1 MGQPR
6 WSGSVKGSGGGSGT
20 VKKVASANGSIAVTT
35 PTIDPTIEVAKVPAS
50 ALVSGTRITI
60 ATSAG
65 KAEIS
70 AAATTKVTLAG
81 DVTGTSTANVVS
93 KVPAAAVT
101 AGTNIAVTTVT
112 GKAEVSTDAL
122 GGDVTGTLA
131 ANTVAKVPAAAVT
144 AGTNIAVTT
153 VTGKAE
159 VSTDALGGDVTGTL
173 AANTVAKVP
182 AAAVTAGTGTT
193 ITTVTGK
200 AKVGVPTAPITAETS
215 ATGVAL
221 IDGTQTILTAT
232 VPNDGKVHALAF
244 AVCEKDVTTAF
255 TGGACTLS
263 WTTPEGTARSI
274 ITSSTNV
281 GAHFIAPTSGDT
293 VLKPG
298 TTVTVKQASAITT
311 GAGKVYAKI
320 VII

>member
-144 AGTNIAVTT
+144 AGT
-153 VTGKAE
+153 
-159 VSTDALGGDVTGTL
+159 
-173 AANTVAKVP
+173 
-182 AAAVTAGTGTT
+182 GTT

-232 VPNDGKVHALAF
+232 VPNDGKVHNLLF
-244 AVCEKDVTTAF
+244 NVYKDVTTAL
-255 TGGACTLS
+255 TGGQLTITHSQPATLS
-263 WTTPEGTARSI
+263 ASTKTTATTVA
-274 ITSSTNV
+274 V
-281 GAHFIAPTSGDT
+281 HQIANGVML
-293 VLKPG
+293 VLPG
-298 TTVTVKQASAITT
+298 TTVTLSQSTAMTA
-311 GAGKVYAKI
+311 GAAKVYAKI

>member
-93 KVPAAAVT
+93 KVPAAAV
-101 AGTNIAVTTVT
+101 A
-112 GKAEVSTDAL
+112 
-122 GGDVTGTLA
+122 
-131 ANTVAKVPAAAVT
+131 

-221 IDGTQTILTAT
+221 INGTQTILSAT
-232 VPNDGKVHALAF
+232 VPNDGKVHFVQCIAQ
-244 AVCEKDVTTAF
+244 KQITTAL
-255 TGGACTLS
+255 TGGEIVMS
-263 WTTPEGTARSI
+263 WTLASGTVHTNPTAGTTVGTHFLSI
-274 ITSSTNV
+274 STSLT
-281 GAHFIAPTSGDT
+281 IA
-293 VLKPG
+293 KPG
-298 TTVTVKQASAITT
+298 TTITLRQNT
-311 GAGKVYAKI
+311 AMTAGAAKVYAKI

>member
-60 ATSAG
+60 ATSTG

-93 KVPAAAVT
+93 
-101 AGTNIAVTTVT
+101 
-112 GKAEVSTDAL
+112 
-122 GGDVTGTLA
+122 
-131 ANTVAKVPAAAVT
+131 KVPAAAVT

-221 IDGTQTILTAT
+221 TATVQTILSVT
-232 VPNDGKVHALAF
+232 VPNDGKVHTVVWWTIKKITSAL
-244 AVCEKDVTTAF
+244 
-255 TGGACTLS
+255 TGGSIVVS
-263 WTTPEGTARSI
+263 WTAVLG
-274 ITSSTNV
+274 
-281 GAHFIAPTSGDT
+281 T
-293 VLKPG
+293 VLTTTTTTTTGEHYMPQSASAGTHLNVKPG
-298 TTVTVKQASAITT
+298 TQVTLKQTTAMSA

>member
-60 ATSAG
+60 ATSTG

-93 KVPAAAVT
+93 
-101 AGTNIAVTTVT
+101 
-112 GKAEVSTDAL
+112 
-122 GGDVTGTLA
+122 
-131 ANTVAKVPAAAVT
+131 KVPAAAVT

-221 IDGTQTILTAT
+221 TATVQTILSVT
-232 VPNDGKVHALAF
+232 VPNDGKVHT
-244 AVCEKDVTTAF
+244 VVWWTIKQITTAL
-255 TGGACTLS
+255 TGGSIVVS
-263 WTTPEGTARSI
+263 WTAVLG
-274 ITSSTNV
+274 
-281 GAHFIAPTSGDT
+281 T
-293 VLKPG
+293 VLKTRTTAVTGKHFMPLSASAGTRLNVKPG
-298 TTVTVKQASAITT
+298 TQVTLKQTT
-311 GAGKVYAKI
+311 AMTAGTGKVYAKI
-320 VII
+320 VIL

>member
-60 ATSAG
+60 ATSTG

-93 KVPAAAVT
+93 
-101 AGTNIAVTTVT
+101 
-112 GKAEVSTDAL
+112 
-122 GGDVTGTLA
+122 
-131 ANTVAKVPAAAVT
+131 KVPAAAVT

-221 IDGTQTILTAT
+221 INGTQTILSVTA
-232 VPNDGKVHALAF
+232 PNDGKVHTLLAATFIKDISTALTGGTIIL
-244 AVCEKDVTTAF
+244 KWTTAANQ
-255 TGGACTLS
+255 TATHTTTITSVGITAYSALTIESITVRADTTITLS
-263 WTTPEGTARSI
+263 QTTAVTA
-274 ITSSTNV
+274 
-281 GAHFIAPTSGDT
+281 GAA
-293 VLKPG
+293 
-298 TTVTVKQASAITT
+298 
-311 GAGKVYAKI
+311 KVYAKI
-320 VII
+320 VLI